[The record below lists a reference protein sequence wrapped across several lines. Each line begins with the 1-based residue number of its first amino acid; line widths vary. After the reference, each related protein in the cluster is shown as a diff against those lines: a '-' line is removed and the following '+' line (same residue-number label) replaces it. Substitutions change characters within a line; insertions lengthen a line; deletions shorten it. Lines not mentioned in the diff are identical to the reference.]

1 VSPILPGL
9 RALAGRYDLWLVDLW
24 GVIHDG
30 ERPFPGVPEA
40 LAALRGA
47 GARVVFLSN
56 SSRLGELLAANLAGM
71 GIERALFERVVS
83 SGDVTRAALVGR
95 DPAIFGALS
104 PRPRTLHLGDRGY
117 VPWLFEPDVA
127 LDFIDDVAGAEL
139 VVTTGTV
146 RTDEELARTKARLAP
161 AAARGVPLVCTN
173 PDPIVPTHAGVKLG
187 PGAIAQAYADLGGP
201 TFLYGKP
208 HAPIYR
214 HALGGAPARVVAIG
228 DLLETDVR
236 GARGAGIASVLVTA
250 TGVHAARIGEPPDP
264 GVVEAL
270 AAEADAWPD
279 AVVARFRW

>member
-1 VSPILPGL
+1 
-9 RALAGRYDLWLVDLW
+9 
-24 GVIHDG
+24 
-30 ERPFPGVPEA
+30 
-40 LAALRGA
+40 
-47 GARVVFLSN
+47 
-56 SSRLGELLAANLAGM
+56 
-71 GIERALFERVVS
+71 
-83 SGDVTRAALVGR
+83 
-95 DPAIFGALS
+95 
-104 PRPRTLHLGDRGY
+104 
-117 VPWLFEPDVA
+117 
-127 LDFIDDVAGAEL
+127 
-139 VVTTGTV
+139 
-146 RTDEELARTKARLAP
+146 
-161 AAARGVPLVCTN
+161 VPLVCTN